1 MKLTV
6 QFSSHHSAFQ
16 LRQMISTYS
25 ASSSGIQWRTWQS
38 SLGLVLSDSLTRG
51 QLVSPLHIIEL

>member
-6 QFSSHHSAFQ
+6 QLSSHHSAFQ
-16 LRQMISTYS
+16 LRQMTSTYS
-25 ASSSGIQWRTWQS
+25 ASSSGIQWKIWQS
-38 SLGLVLSDSLTRG
+38 SLGLVLSNSLTWE